1 MEEKTLIDLKE
12 NNFFVDGVCKM
23 CKDRIENALDGIK
36 GVKWAEWNISTK
48 ILQIKGNNELN
59 YDEIGIALSKVGHD
73 NWMLKA
79 DEQAYQNL
87 EDGCKYRM
95 KKINQF
101 DSNCFK
107 KNAKHPN
114 ENHLNFFHR
123 H

>member
-59 YDEIGIALSKVGHD
+59 YDEIGMALSKVGHD

-95 KKINQF
+95 KK
-101 DSNCFK
+101 
-107 KNAKHPN
+107 
-114 ENHLNFFHR
+114 
-123 H
+123 